1 MEASRKY
8 DAIPSDRLVS
18 EYDTRRERRADEAE
32 AERYEVESM
41 REQYARIVELLA
53 QVRAVMQT
61 TEQGWLYQQLA
72 NALGN
77 FFEYAVDP
85 CYRMRPARTPDVD
98 AERERLILYASE
110 RQHNEDIRNAVRIN
124 GDPPLTD
131 PVTGLFP
138 WERGNG

>member
-1 MEASRKY
+1 MHK
-8 DAIPSDRLVS
+8 IPSDRLLRGDA
-18 EYDTRRERRADEAE
+18 YDISRDRMAAEMEAD
-32 AERYEVESM
+32 RYEVESM

-85 CYRMRPARTPDVD
+85 TLRYPPRKKPDVD

-110 RQHNEDIRNAVRIN
+110 RQHNQDLRDAVRIN
-124 GDPPLTD
+124 GDPAYKAD

-138 WERGNG
+138 WEGK